1 MDDLGSREIAIYMD
15 AISFDPIN
23 TDDEIFCGL
32 KVISPLPG
40 LPFDDAG
47 GESTEYPPSESLL
60 LLRSRYYGIVLIA
73 VHNLLRTR

>member
-47 GESTEYPPSESLL
+47 GESTEY
-60 LLRSRYYGIVLIA
+60 
-73 VHNLLRTR
+73 